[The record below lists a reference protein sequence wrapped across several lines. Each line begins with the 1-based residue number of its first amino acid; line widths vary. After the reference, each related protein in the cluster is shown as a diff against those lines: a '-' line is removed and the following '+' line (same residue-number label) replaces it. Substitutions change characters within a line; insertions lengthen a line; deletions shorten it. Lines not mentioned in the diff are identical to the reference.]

1 MGLLD
6 TLAGQFL
13 GGNNTEG
20 SMGALAGLL
29 EQQGG
34 VSGLLEKFQQG
45 GLGEVAQSWVS
56 SGENLPIS
64 AEQIESVLGSELVS
78 SVAEKFGVDPQDA
91 ASQISTLLPQLIDGL
106 TPNGEV
112 EAGQQDLVGAAM
124 SLLKGKLFG

>member
-13 GGNNTEG
+13 GSNNAEG

-64 AEQIESVLGSELVS
+64 AEQIESVLGSELVA
-78 SVAEKFGVDPQDA
+78 SVAEKFGVDPQA
-91 ASQISTLLPQLIDGL
+91 AAGQISTLLPQLIDGL

-124 SLLKGKLFG
+124 GLLKGKLFS